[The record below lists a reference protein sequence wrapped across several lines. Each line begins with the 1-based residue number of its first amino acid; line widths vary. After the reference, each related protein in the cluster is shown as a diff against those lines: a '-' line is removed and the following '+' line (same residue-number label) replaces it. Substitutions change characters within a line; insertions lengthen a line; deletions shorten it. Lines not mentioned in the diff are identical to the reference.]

1 MKKILILAAMT
12 LLFAINALSTTGN
25 FFWVSST
32 TGAPTSLFGDSGGGN
47 GGPNLNVNPPFP
59 PTSGDPTDWVV
70 FSVGGKIEL

>member
-1 MKKILILAAMT
+1 MKKILMFAAIT

-32 TGAPTSLFGDSGGGN
+32 TGTPTSLFGNSGGN
-47 GGPNLNVNPPFP
+47 DDPNPNVNPPFP
-59 PTSGDPTDWVV
+59 PSSGDPTDWVV